1 MTVDDKRAFLC
12 ALNDLMVR
20 HDIKEI
26 SGYANGEIY
35 VERSGT
41 TRDWALF
48 DLGTISEIEEEIKN
62 LK

>member
-12 ALNDLMVR
+12 ALRDLMVR
-20 HDIKEI
+20 HEI
-26 SGYANGEIY
+26 DCIYPTYDGEICVNDSNGRNHFY
-35 VERSGT
+35 
-41 TRDWALF
+41 